1 MEDGAY
7 CVIFMCAINVLYILC
22 NKYMLCYVM
31 LCLELEDVTK
41 DDHRFYVVLFGWS
54 L

>member
-31 LCLELEDVTK
+31 LC
-41 DDHRFYVVLFGWS
+41 YVMLRTRRRY
-54 L
+54 